1 MSKQQLRSLTEEQ
14 VAQFKLNGFLT
25 VENVLTPEEVETIAA
40 HSDLIAAGKAE
51 NIPSTSI
58 QIEPAITQSGK
69 PIENQVLSVR
79 KLYNLAVYDDIM
91 WSHVTNP
98 KVVDVIADLLGTD
111 DIKMYG
117 DQFFMKA
124 PKGVGSAQQ
133 WHQDSA
139 SWRDIFPMDLVSA
152 WTALDH
158 ATEENGCLN
167 FLPGTHRWGMVR
179 GERLSVFLDDLGG
192 EQWPMVPAPLAPGSI
207 SFHHSLTLHM
217 SNANLSGKRRR
228 GYAIH
233 YMRASSWKD
242 ESVTDAPKMPPF
254 KSVRGRSFSGRV

>member
-1 MSKQQLRSLTEEQ
+1 MSKQQLRTLTEEQ

-40 HSDLIAAGKAE
+40 HSDVIAAGEAE

-58 QIEPAITQSGK
+58 QIEPAVAQSGK
-69 PIENQVLSVR
+69 PIDNQVLSVR

-98 KVVDVIADLLGTD
+98 KVVDIIADLLGTD
-111 DIKMYG
+111 DIKMYA

-124 PKGVGSAQQ
+124 PKGVGSAQR

-179 GERLSVFLDDLGG
+179 GEQLSVFLDDLGG
-192 EQWPMVPAPLAPGSI
+192 EQWPVVPAPLTPGSI

-242 ESVTDAPKMPPF
+242 ESVTDAPKVPPF
-254 KSVRGRSFSGRV
+254 KQVRGRSYAGRV

>member
-25 VENVLTPEEVETIAA
+25 VENVLSTEEVETIAA
-40 HSDLIAAGKAE
+40 HSDFIAAGKAE

-58 QIEPAITQSGK
+58 QIEPAVRDSGK
-69 PIENQVLSVR
+69 PIDNQVLSVR
-79 KLYNLAVYDDIM
+79 KLFNLAVYDDIM

-98 KVVDVIADLLGTD
+98 RIVDIIADLLGTD
-111 DIKMYG
+111 DIKMYA
-117 DQFFMKA
+117 DQFFMKS

-152 WTALDH
+152 WAALDH

-179 GERLSVFLDDLGG
+179 GDRLKVFLGRPG
-192 EQWPMVPAPLAPGSI
+192 RGAVAHRAGAAHARQRQFPPQSYAAHEQRQPIGQTTPRLR
-207 SFHHSLTLHM
+207 HTLH
-217 SNANLSGKRRR
+217 ARQLVEG
-228 GYAIH
+228 
-233 YMRASSWKD
+233 
-242 ESVTDAPKMPPF
+242 
-254 KSVRGRSFSGRV
+254 